1 MSILK
6 SVSLAESKNN
16 QHFIIK
22 LIRNSDLKFR
32 GFLPVP
38 GLKIFLMNFMSNDI
52 LSWERNDKKLQVEV
66 AISSRNMECQMLL
79 SHQLT
84 RCKPQIFCQ
93 LASLKCLTL
102 TFFFSHWKRI
112 QTQIRKIWNGW
123 PNMAF
128 PVFGKNVSIFIQLSQ
143 VT

>member
-52 LSWERNDKKLQVEV
+52 LS
-66 AISSRNMECQMLL
+66 
-79 SHQLT
+79 
-84 RCKPQIFCQ
+84 
-93 LASLKCLTL
+93 
-102 TFFFSHWKRI
+102 
-112 QTQIRKIWNGW
+112 
-123 PNMAF
+123 
-128 PVFGKNVSIFIQLSQ
+128 
-143 VT
+143 

>member
-52 LSWERNDKKLQVEV
+52 LSWQRNDKKLQVEV
-66 AISSRNMECQMLL
+66 AISSRNMEGQMLL

-84 RCKPQIFCQ
+84 RCKPQI
-93 LASLKCLTL
+93 LPIS
-102 TFFFSHWKRI
+102 
-112 QTQIRKIWNGW
+112 
-123 PNMAF
+123 
-128 PVFGKNVSIFIQLSQ
+128 
-143 VT
+143 